1 VTDER
6 GFTIAET
13 LVALAILA
21 VTLVAL
27 YEAMGTG
34 FRTFDRAAEVEE
46 AVLAAQSQIDRVVA
60 LRRLP
65 VERQG
70 TVDGTAFAWRLSVL
84 SRQKVAGAVESVVM
98 RLAVAW
104 PGNTQG
110 VAIDRL
116 VLIEAE
122 QAAP

>member
-1 VTDER
+1 MTAER

-34 FRTFDRAAEVEE
+34 IRTFDKAAQIEE
-46 AVLAAQSQIDRVVA
+46 AVLVAQSQIDQVVA

-65 VERQG
+65 PVQRGTIAGTQFEWRVDVVARERPAAG
-70 TVDGTAFAWRLSVL
+70 IAPATLR
-84 SRQKVAGAVESVVM
+84 VAVT
-98 RLAVAW
+98 W
-104 PGNTQG
+104 PGNSKG
-110 VAIDRL
+110 IAIDRL
-116 VLIEAE
+116 VLLEAE

>member
-1 VTDER
+1 MTAER

-34 FRTFDRAAEVEE
+34 FRTFDKAAEVEE
-46 AVLAAQSQIDRVVA
+46 AVLVAQSQLDQVVA

-65 VERQG
+65 AARRG
-70 TVDGTAFAWRLSVL
+70 TFDGTAFVWSLDVVTQERAAGGIAPARV
-84 SRQKVAGAVESVVM
+84 RVAVT
-98 RLAVAW
+98 W
-104 PGNTQG
+104 PGSTKG
-110 VAIDRL
+110 IAIDRL
-116 VLIEAE
+116 VLLEAE
-122 QAAP
+122 QGAP

>member
-1 VTDER
+1 MSGER

-21 VTLVAL
+21 VMLVAL

-46 AVLAAQSQIDRVVA
+46 AVLAAQSQLDRVVA

-65 VERQG
+65 AVREG
-70 TVDGTAFAWRLSVL
+70 AVDGTPLAWRLTVLERRPVTAGWERATVRVSV
-84 SRQKVAGAVESVVM
+84 AD
-98 RLAVAW
+98 
-104 PGNTQG
+104 

-116 VLIEAE
+116 ILLEAE
-122 QAAP
+122 RAAP